1 MIGNFWVIA
10 SLFAQG
16 TNIPIAILPNGL
28 MQQKVQNPVVINT
41 TGINSLFALDALQ
54 TPNIPQMGPQSQ
66 LNAKRFWF
74 RKFTNDKKLEWN
86 ISVPK
91 AGYYYVTFLINSK
104 PGNQIKITG
113 PKNKLIFSAKEGGW
127 QRTESTDLIQLPAG
141 LCSIGLE
148 LVGEKDTIDIKSIE
162 LTNAAEKKNI
172 EKRIAAFKG
181 DPTWM
186 KEAGYG
192 IMTQVGGWAYP
203 PKGDKKPWP
212 GFAENFNVVS
222 FVDKMRDMGA
232 KYIVWSATWS
242 DYLFPAPIK
251 AIAEILPNRV
261 SKRDLIGELIKECHK
276 YDIKVMLYYHL
287 GHDHKEVLLAKG
299 WEDSST
305 QDYVSRQ
312 RWLDREIKIF
322 TEIGKRYGK
331 GLDAFFL
338 DDGCVWYPAE
348 FEKLGAALKTGNP
361 KRVICYNPWIGP
373 SITPFQDFYC
383 GEGFDGKETPYK
395 INDGYILEGPQKG
408 LQLFGC
414 FVFDGPN
421 WGVDKANVAVRAPR
435 NWTADRVIEMTKRME
450 KERYSVAVNL
460 LMYEDGTIGEE
471 SYKILKEAAQK
482 LKRGKWA
489 NQ

>member
-1 MIGNFWVIA
+1 M
-10 SLFAQG
+10 
-16 TNIPIAILPNGL
+16 
-28 MQQKVQNPVVINT
+28 
-41 TGINSLFALDALQ
+41 
-54 TPNIPQMGPQSQ
+54 
-66 LNAKRFWF
+66 
-74 RKFTNDKKLEWN
+74 
-86 ISVPK
+86 
-91 AGYYYVTFLINSK
+91 
-104 PGNQIKITG
+104 
-113 PKNKLIFSAKEGGW
+113 
-127 QRTESTDLIQLPAG
+127 
-141 LCSIGLE
+141 
-148 LVGEKDTIDIKSIE
+148 
-162 LTNAAEKKNI
+162 
-172 EKRIAAFKG
+172 
-181 DPTWM
+181 
-186 KEAGYG
+186 
-192 IMTQVGGWAYP
+192 
-203 PKGDKKPWP
+203 
-212 GFAENFNVVS
+212 
-222 FVDKMRDMGA
+222 
-232 KYIVWSATWS
+232 
-242 DYLFPAPIK
+242 
-251 AIAEILPNRV
+251 
-261 SKRDLIGELIKECHK
+261 IGELIKECHK